1 MASSGSVIQKHGFSY
16 LCYADES
23 QLYLSFHSDDPTMAA
38 RISACLTEM
47 YWWMKDHHLQ
57 LNRATTGLLVVT
69 ANQSLHHNFTFQ
81 LGSSSITSS
90 KTARNLGVVIDDQFN
105 FSNHIAK
112 TAQSCRFASYNIIK
126 ISPFLSCCTTPCSG
140 CYSVQA
146 GLLQCFLGRSSSQFY
161 RTFKI
166 NPECGCQINC

>member
-1 MASSGSVIQKHGFSY
+1 
-16 LCYADES
+16 
-23 QLYLSFHSDDPTMAA
+23 MAA

-126 ISPFLSCCTTPCSG
+126 ISPFLSCCMSRVDVTG
-140 CYSVQA
+140 FR
-146 GLLQCFLGRSSSQFY
+146 LQSLWRRGFASHCCHQMSRVDVTESS
-161 RTFKI
+161 
-166 NPECGCQINC
+166 